1 MSLHVL
7 TLLVSNHFGVLM
19 RVTTIFS
26 RRTFNIKSLTVG
38 ETQDPAVSRMSILV
52 EGEEEDIRMVKRL
65 LSKQEDVIIAA
76 YSPIPQIINRE
87 MLLIKMQN
95 TPKLNEKLAELQNT
109 HHVVLIDASDDTVLM
124 QVCSDVDGI
133 IQFIETMSP
142 YGILELCRS
151 GVMAI
156 NAGEQTLYNL
166 S

>member
-1 MSLHVL
+1 MSLHAL

-38 ETQDPAVSRMSILV
+38 ETQDPTVSRMSILV
-52 EGEEEDIRMVKRL
+52 EGPEEEVRMVKRL

-76 YSPIPQIINRE
+76 YSPVPKITNRE
-87 MLLIKMQN
+87 MLLMKMEN
-95 TPKLNEKLAELQNT
+95 TPMLNEKLAELQKT
-109 HHVVLIDASDDTVLM
+109 HHIVLIDASENTVLLE
-124 QVCSDVDGI
+124 VCSDVDGTH
-133 IQFIETMSP
+133 QFIETMAP

-156 NAGEQTLYNL
+156 NTGRQTLYNL
-166 S
+166 

>member
-76 YSPIPQIINRE
+76 YSPISKITNRE
-87 MLLIKMQN
+87 MLLLKMQN
-95 TPKLNEKLAELQNT
+95 TPKLNEKLAQLQKT
-109 HHVVLIDASDDTVLM
+109 HHIVLIDASDDTVLM
-124 QVCSDVDGI
+124 EVCSDVDGI
-133 IQFIETMSP
+133 IQFIETMAP

-166 S
+166 